1 MEISH
6 LQAFIHIAESGSF
19 SAAAVDL
26 NLTQPAVSKRI
37 ASLED
42 QFDVR
47 LFDRAGRTVRLTE
60 PGRLLLPKA
69 REILTTLELSKQ
81 LIENLG
87 DEVSGTLSLA
97 VTHHIG
103 LHRLPKILKSF
114 RQQYNNVALQL
125 EFMDSSQAC
134 AQVESGHAE
143 MAVITLPEKP
153 RPNLLT
159 TSLWQDQLVFVAGND
174 HALANDPQ
182 ASLSQLEQHD
192 AILPDNDTYTR
203 KLINKFLRKNKC
215 EPQVVMETNYLE
227 TLRMMSKIGIGWT
240 VLPENMINH
249 KEMHVLEF
257 VQCDIQR
264 PLGIVRHKNRSLSN
278 AAKAM
283 CEALIASGRLT
294 H

>member
-47 LFDRAGRTVRLTE
+47 LFDRAGRKVRLTE

-103 LHRLPKILKSF
+103 LHRLPKILKNF
-114 RQQYNNVALQL
+114 RDQYNNVALQL

-134 AQVESGHAE
+134 ELVETGNIE

-153 RPNLLT
+153 KANLLS
-159 TSLWQDQLVFVAGND
+159 TSLWHDHLVFVASAD
-174 HALANDPQ
+174 HPLAADPQ
-182 ASLSQLEQHD
+182 ASLGLLEQHD

-203 KLINKFLRKNKC
+203 KLINKFLQKNNC

-240 VLPENMINH
+240 VLPENMINT
-249 KEMHVLEF
+249 KEMHILDF

-283 CEALIASGRLT
+283 CEALIASGQLT

>member
-1 MEISH
+1 MCIRDS
-6 LQAFIHIAESGSF
+6 IHIAESGSF
-19 SAAAVDL
+19 SAAAIDL

-37 ASLED
+37 ATLED

-69 REILTTLELSKQ
+69 REILSTLELSKQ

-87 DEVSGTLSLA
+87 DQVSGNLSIA

-103 LHRLPKILKSF
+103 LHRLPKILKGF
-114 RQQYNNVALQL
+114 RQQYDNVALQL
-125 EFMDSSQAC
+125 EFMDSAQAC
-134 AQVESGHAE
+134 SQVESGATE

-153 RPNLLT
+153 KANLLT
-159 TSLWQDQLVFVAGND
+159 TSLWQDHLVFAASAD
-174 HALANDPQ
+174 HPLANNPN
-182 ASLSQLEQHD
+182 ASMSKLAEYD

-203 KLINKFLRKNKC
+203 KLIDKFLRKNKC

-240 VLPENMINH
+240 VLPENMLNK
-249 KEMHVLEF
+249 KEMHVFDF
-257 VQCDIQR
+257 VQSDIQR
-264 PLGIVRHKNRSLSN
+264 PLGIVRHKSRSLSN

-283 CEALIASGRLT
+283 CEALNASGRIT

>member
-37 ASLED
+37 ATLED

-47 LFDRAGRTVRLTE
+47 LFDRAGRKVRLTE

-87 DEVSGTLSLA
+87 DQVSGNLSLA

-114 RQQYNNVALQL
+114 RKKYDNVALQL

-134 AQVESGHAE
+134 AQVESGTAE

-153 RPNLLT
+153 KPNLLM
-159 TSLWQDQLVFVAGND
+159 TSLWQDRLVFVASND
-174 HALANDPQ
+174 HPLAKNPRGTLKLL
-182 ASLSQLEQHD
+182 AQHD
-192 AILPDNDTYTR
+192 AILPDNGTYTR
-203 KLINKFLRKNKC
+203 KLIDKFLRKNNC
-215 EPQVVMETNYLE
+215 EPLVVMETNYLE

-240 VLPENMINH
+240 VLPENMINE
-249 KEMHVLEF
+249 KEMHIFDF
-257 VQCDIQR
+257 VQSDIER

-283 CEALIASGRLT
+283 CEALSASGHVT